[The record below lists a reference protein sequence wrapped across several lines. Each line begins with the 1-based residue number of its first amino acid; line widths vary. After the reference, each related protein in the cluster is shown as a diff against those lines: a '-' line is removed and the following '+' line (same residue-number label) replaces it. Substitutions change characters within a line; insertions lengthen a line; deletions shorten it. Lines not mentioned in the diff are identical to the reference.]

1 MHWSLSAM
9 LSMLGSVC
17 LSGLI
22 CACADPPPSAPVQR
36 HAQSRQN
43 ITVSLTVPD
52 LAWKIHIVE
61 IYIVDTE
68 LWVISLLERSG
79 DMAAQMLA
87 TVTDTVTVSAP
98 SFPIKHFIVGKH
110 WGWDNPEPFV
120 FLKAQ
125 SDIAAQLQRGEKVF
139 P

>member
-1 MHWSLSAM
+1 MNRLLSAM
-9 LSMLGSVC
+9 FSLLISVC
-17 LSGLI
+17 LSGLL
-22 CACADPPPSAPVQR
+22 CACVDPSPSAPVQR

-68 LWVISLLERSG
+68 LWVISLLEHSG
-79 DMAAQMLA
+79 DVAAQVLA
-87 TVTDTVTVSAP
+87 TVTDTITVAAP
-98 SFPIKHFIVGKH
+98 SFPIKHFIMGKQ
-110 WGWDNPEPFV
+110 WGWDNPEPYV

>member
-9 LSMLGSVC
+9 LSMLVSIC

-22 CACADPPPSAPVQR
+22 CACADPSPSAPVQR
-36 HAQSRQN
+36 QAQSRQN